1 MKNRT
6 ANLNTARGAGG
17 FTLLEVM
24 IAVVIFCTASFA
36 IMGLVSQSIAIA
48 QRLERPMVDA
58 GLVASELSLTN
69 RLVEGRESGDLRD
82 LLGEDYKGYNWTYNV
97 EEEQTNKLFKVDI
110 TVNRNDADRS
120 VVSQMSVLF
129 YRPDSPAGS
138 MDKGL
143 GFHP

>member
-6 ANLNTARGAGG
+6 AKSKTARGAGG

-48 QRLERPMVDA
+48 RRLERPMVEA

-69 RLVEGRESGDLRD
+69 KFLEGRESGDLGE
-82 LLGEDYKGYNWTYNV
+82 LLGNDYKGYTWTYNV
-97 EEEQTNKLFKVDI
+97 EEERTNKLFKVDI
-110 TVNRNDADRS
+110 IVKRNNADQA
-120 VVSQMSVLF
+120 VVSQMRVLF

-138 MDKGL
+138 MDG
-143 GFHP
+143 GNFTR